1 MSIESIDLEKS
12 EMHFLSHTNLLIVKL
27 ACLTLLYFVF
37 VSEGLGQQTQTD
49 TANEIQQSVEQ
60 NSDQRLQE
68 LKTQMIEFIGI
79 ISLQQRILND
89 LRAKFDQNPTQ
100 LTKFALEGQVAE
112 SEKILKNAEVAFE
125 SIVTGGLDLENFQA
139 GV

>member
-1 MSIESIDLEKS
+1 
-12 EMHFLSHTNLLIVKL
+12 MHFPSHTNLLRVKL
-27 ACLTLLYFVF
+27 VCLTLFYFIL
-37 VSEGLGQQTQTD
+37 VSEGLGQQNQTD
-49 TANEIQQSVEQ
+49 IKIEIQQSVEQ

-89 LRAKFDQNPTQ
+89 LRAKFDQDPTQ
-100 LTKFALEGQVAE
+100 LTKNAFEGQVAE

>member
-1 MSIESIDLEKS
+1 
-12 EMHFLSHTNLLIVKL
+12 MHFPSHTNLLRVKL
-27 ACLTLLYFVF
+27 ACLTLFYFIL
-37 VSEGLGQQTQTD
+37 VSEGLGQQNQTD
-49 TANEIQQSVEQ
+49 TKIEIQQSVEQ
-60 NSDQRLQE
+60 NSDQRLHE

-112 SEKILKNAEVAFE
+112 SEKILKNAEVVFE

>member
-1 MSIESIDLEKS
+1 
-12 EMHFLSHTNLLIVKL
+12 MHFLNHTKLLTVKL
-27 ACLTLLYFVF
+27 ACLALFYFVL
-37 VSEGLGQQTQTD
+37 VSEGLGQQQID
-49 TANEIQQSVEQ
+49 TLNEIHQSVEQ